1 MMNYPVILQ
10 SFISNLKL
18 FIPDPHK
25 VQSVFEEQ
33 KAQNPAID
41 FPFWAKCW
49 HSSLAMLKFLQKH
62 SYYIQH
68 KSVVELGAGIGL
80 PSFYAANWASSVIIT
95 DYAEEALD
103 LMRYNIVALQLS
115 NTQVKPFNWNDY
127 DMLIQAEVVLLSDI
141 NYDQNDFASLK
152 QLLHAYLKNGATIL
166 LATPYRI
173 NASSFVL
180 EFLPYVQE
188 QELISIEMDNKE
200 SMIGLFVFQNPPSL
214 RIS

>member
-1 MMNYPVILQ
+1 MNYPIILQ
-10 SFISNLKL
+10 SFASDLNLY
-18 FIPDPHK
+18 IPDPQK
-25 VQSVFEEQ
+25 IQSVFEEQ

-49 HSSLAMLKFLQKH
+49 SSSFAMLKFLQNH
-62 SYYIQH
+62 AHYIQH

-80 PSFYAANWASSVIIT
+80 PSFFAANRASSVTIT

-103 LMRYNIVALQLS
+103 LMRYNIAALQLS
-115 NTQVKPFNWNDY
+115 NTQVKSFNWNDY
-127 DMLIQAEVVLLSDI
+127 DTPIQAEVVLLSDV

-152 QLLHAYLKNGATIL
+152 LLLHAYLKNGATIL
-166 LATPYRI
+166 LATPHRI

-188 QELISIEMDNKE
+188 QELISIEMDLNE
-200 SMIGLFVFQNPPSL
+200 CMIGLFVFQNPLSL